1 MFRITRGH
9 HVQHIHFPLPVIRD
23 LDDLENDEMP
33 ADSPPEAAAGPPAA
47 EGSVDAEAPAEPAQ

>member
-23 LDDLENDEMP
+23 LDDLNEEP
-33 ADSPPEAAAGPPAA
+33 AREGASAPEAAAPEERVEADPSNQAA
-47 EGSVDAEAPAEPAQ
+47 Q

>member
-23 LDDLENDEMP
+23 LDEAEDAVAREE
-33 ADSPPEAAAGPPAA
+33 ASPPEAAAPEERVEADPSNQAA
-47 EGSVDAEAPAEPAQ
+47 Q

>member
-23 LDDLENDEMP
+23 LDGAEEERDDSDPP
-33 ADSPPEAAAGPPAA
+33 ASPPPVAEQQGADASAGVP
-47 EGSVDAEAPAEPAQ
+47 E

>member
-23 LDDLENDEMP
+23 LDE
-33 ADSPPEAAAGPPAA
+33 ADDGATREQACAPEAAAPEERVKADPSTEAA
-47 EGSVDAEAPAEPAQ
+47 Q

>member
-23 LDDLENDEMP
+23 LDGAEEERDDSHPP
-33 ADSPPEAAAGPPAA
+33 ASPVAEQEGADASAGTPEAAR
-47 EGSVDAEAPAEPAQ
+47 

>member
-23 LDDLENDEMP
+23 LDDLESDETP
-33 ADSPPEAAAGPPAA
+33 ADTSPEAAAPSAA
-47 EGSVDAEAPAEPAQ
+47 EGRAEADPSTEAPQ